1 MNTVI
6 KIMLVISLISLTGC
20 GQLLKAY
27 GDHVDRGDPCQTRN
41 KKAGYR
47 APTWCGAADGYYS
60 VTSNY
65 RTGRAESITKYER

>member
-20 GQLLKAY
+20 GQMLKAY
-27 GDHVDRGDPCQTRN
+27 GDHIDRGDPCQTRN
-41 KKAGYR
+41 KKAGYQM
-47 APTWCGAADGYYS
+47 PNWCGAADGYYS

-65 RTGRAESITKYER
+65 RTNRPEAVTRYYR